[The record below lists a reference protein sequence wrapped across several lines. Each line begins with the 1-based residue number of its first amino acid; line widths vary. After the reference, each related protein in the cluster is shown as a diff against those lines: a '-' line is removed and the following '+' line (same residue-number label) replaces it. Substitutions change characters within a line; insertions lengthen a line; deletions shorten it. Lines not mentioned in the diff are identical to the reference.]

1 MRQRGL
7 TLQPIFNR
15 TAHVDILF
23 MYVSTLF
30 RLFHFPLDTWL
41 FRRKTRLTLKM
52 GVYIVNINLLAGVT
66 RLRNH
71 FVDCKDTTG
80 RKNVKICTGNMP
92 QHVTSCAAARDFLL
106 VLPHFLKNAVV
117 SGEKFASN

>member
-1 MRQRGL
+1 M
-7 TLQPIFNR
+7 
-15 TAHVDILF
+15 V
-23 MYVSTLF
+23 VSSK
-30 RLFHFPLDTWL
+30 D
-41 FRRKTRLTLKM
+41 KTNFKDGCLYCQHKF
-52 GVYIVNINLLAGVT
+52 VIAGVT